1 MALSFPAPIGG
12 VPLKEDFA
20 PSIVF
25 ACAFA
30 ILIVVGA
37 YRLAKPATRTL
48 LILGPFLFSVERVVT
63 WSLRASQARNPPENP
78 SRSLTIYFQVTL
90 AVGYISPLWGCIVH
104 LLRCVFVA
112 TTQVHSR
119 EPEAQTSNYD
129 DPALQQ
135 DKPRLRFWY
144 RLVFGVVWLQQWLP
158 VGTGTAMANLYV
170 DAENNAK
177 DAQGVQFCVRYI
189 TTITSLFLVCVL
201 HLATVYAYI
210 IARGKNRR
218 PIIILFILVALLGA
232 IADYDLIAITNW
244 TTALSSTAPGSQ
256 NTHVEKI
263 AFYIFR
269 AAPEVL
275 IAGSL
280 LILEVRPMFGTGPW
294 GDPIRDPRPRS
305 ESTEPQNGPRRELP
319 RWMRATPLLAF
330 ICGLRRR

>member
-48 LILGPFLFSVERVVT
+48 LILGPFLFSVERYVYPSNLFYSHILTTMFGRVVT

-112 TTQVHSR
+112 TTQGTRSSSQISVRENVGQGATESAVHSR

-177 DAQGVQFCVRYI
+177 DAQGVQV
-189 TTITSLFLVCVL
+189 
-201 HLATVYAYI
+201 
-210 IARGKNRR
+210 
-218 PIIILFILVALLGA
+218 
-232 IADYDLIAITNW
+232 
-244 TTALSSTAPGSQ
+244 
-256 NTHVEKI
+256 
-263 AFYIFR
+263 
-269 AAPEVL
+269 
-275 IAGSL
+275 
-280 LILEVRPMFGTGPW
+280 
-294 GDPIRDPRPRS
+294 
-305 ESTEPQNGPRRELP
+305 
-319 RWMRATPLLAF
+319 MR
-330 ICGLRRR
+330 